1 MKINELPARFDAQRH
16 LQPLWRTEAVYD
28 ETALIVGDT
37 GECTLAFL
45 PSGGLTVRSY
55 TLDRIFREGVDFS
68 VEGKVLRRLAGGSL
82 PYFQTE
88 EYFRREPDSVPIGV
102 NRAFSEIPLEG
113 QRFLAYGER
122 DTFTSREIAVSYE
135 AAENDFGFLPQREKA
150 LEPLVKRLKAQGGGS
165 VLFYG
170 DSITVGCNASAT
182 EYGGNLPP
190 YTPSWAELTGTYL
203 EKTCGVPLK
212 TVNRAVGGWRA
223 ADGIRE
229 MESRMLSAPYDL
241 MVLAYGMNDGPTAPA
256 VFAQEIRTLA
266 EAFLS
271 RNPEGYILLVST
283 MLPNRQSDWRLSHAA
298 QEGLLEE
305 VAHALPRTGLARVS
319 SAFRA
324 LEETGKRTRDF
335 LANNINHPND
345 FGVRLYAEVILT
357 ALLGE
362 GEFLAALNG

>member
-1 MKINELPARFDAQRH
+1 
-16 LQPLWRTEAVYD
+16 
-28 ETALIVGDT
+28 
-37 GECTLAFL
+37 
-45 PSGGLTVRSY
+45 
-55 TLDRIFREGVDFS
+55 
-68 VEGKVLRRLAGGSL
+68 
-82 PYFQTE
+82 
-88 EYFRREPDSVPIGV
+88 
-102 NRAFSEIPLEG
+102 
-113 QRFLAYGER
+113 
-122 DTFTSREIAVSYE
+122 
-135 AAENDFGFLPQREKA
+135 
-150 LEPLVKRLKAQGGGS
+150 
-165 VLFYG
+165 
-170 DSITVGCNASAT
+170 
-182 EYGGNLPP
+182 
-190 YTPSWAELTGTYL
+190 
-203 EKTCGVPLK
+203 
-212 TVNRAVGGWRA
+212 
-223 ADGIRE
+223 
-229 MESRMLSAPYDL
+229 MLSAPYDL